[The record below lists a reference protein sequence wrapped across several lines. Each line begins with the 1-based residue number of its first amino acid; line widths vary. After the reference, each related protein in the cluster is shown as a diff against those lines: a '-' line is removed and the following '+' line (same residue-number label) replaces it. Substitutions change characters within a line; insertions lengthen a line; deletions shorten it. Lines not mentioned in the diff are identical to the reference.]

1 MSAIAP
7 EGMPAAT
14 WVHRALPVFSM
25 VGAVGYLVSMSFN
38 WAPFIYYPVVNEIHA
53 SEQSDI
59 GPGMFWYGWIAYAAM
74 FAFGIALLALLLP
87 ARAGRALSERF
98 AWCLWV
104 TPLAVILTIVF
115 LMRRTLFS

>member
-1 MSAIAP
+1 MSANTPDEAP
-7 EGMPAAT
+7 SAT
-14 WVHRALPVFSM
+14 WVNSTLPVFSM
-25 VGAVGYLVSMSFN
+25 VGAVGYLISMAFN

-53 SEQSDI
+53 TEQADL
-59 GPGMFWYGWIAYAAM
+59 GPGMFWYGWIAYAAI
-74 FAFGIALLALLLP
+74 FAFGVSLLALLLP

-115 LMRRTLFS
+115 LMRRTLFA